1 MPTALSVPIG
11 NSFWWPCFLFFGP
24 LSTCLSPTRRQE
36 SVFPTVNIHPVDFP
50 QSAAGPPLQ
59 TEPLKQMQVF
69 PVGGWEASAGSHLIR
84 YVPVRWS
91 HKHRNCSWL
100 PLARQHRQGI
110 IWSTSWYHGLL
121 TLLVSLSVGDPQ
133 IGTWIENGNANLRL
147 SFWDTS
153 SRSAFVH
160 LLLLKGVSTAPHR

>member
-1 MPTALSVPIG
+1 
-11 NSFWWPCFLFFGP
+11 
-24 LSTCLSPTRRQE
+24 
-36 SVFPTVNIHPVDFP
+36 
-50 QSAAGPPLQ
+50 
-59 TEPLKQMQVF
+59 MQVF

-160 LLLLKGVSTAPHR
+160 LLLLKGVSTAPHRLIRTSYVCRWLREDVDQTCWDREVRVFSFSLLPIVYGSQAS